1 MSPQT
6 NNMFILSTVRVCT
19 TTATT
24 SATCASLSINGGRFM
39 CEHVEAR
46 VECAD
51 KLVRNQAD
59 VAYFSQEETLLLAQ
73 QQPSENRVIAT
84 VRDVSNMGPYDFE
97 AVAVVPINHTNGL
110 EGLRG
115 GVYCHPGFDEK
126 DAKWSPR
133 VLKTL
138 EQLAARTDRCQDVN
152 TAGKTAEEMEV
163 DTLSNF
169 FSAAC
174 RPGTWSNNDTVDAN
188 LKSRYSSLCSRCGPD
203 ASCSRYTLDMGVGV
217 AGVRNDNSHIQALE
231 CLRVNSNATN
241 TAVAYVAW
249 QHVREF
255 FTTRNPND
263 APSYAVLCPNG
274 TLAPL
279 TTDTLNNAISPCA
292 FVRQPWGTI
301 VASTANAEA
310 VYLALRSAWPAGS
323 SPSGSWQ
330 ATLFT
335 MLAGG
340 ANARV
345 VYEDAPVSPLNYTS
359 SSIQPGITC
368 LRRNTILDCLS
379 DIKAEQVDFL
389 AIPTTYGYLARQH
402 YQLTPV
408 KLIQNQPINATR
420 IAAFVKESSVVSGN
434 VSRFENLRDRNAC
447 FPEFG
452 GLAYVSFVRT
462 GHERG
467 ILSTSECDY
476 ARVVGEY
483 FGGACAP
490 GAIDASF
497 ALSDSSSFNSSRL
510 CTACR
515 ATPGMIDIPD
525 PVCSW
530 DYASNRYFGNNGT
543 IACLADPA
551 NDLEETQFRA
561 LCRNNSLASD
571 PYYNSL
577 STLMDSLD
585 TYFGYIAAN
594 GNQLINIEIYSPFN
608 GVSHLL
614 FRDTAISL
622 AEPVRNP
629 ELIGATNYM
638 DLVSHLQTCTGT
650 TPPVPGHANRSVY
663 SFITLFVMALVTR
676 FVVEWLQVRLPDK
689 GFRVRF
695 PGQAKYYWVFFLGFS
710 KISHLELCPVYGNRL
725 TPYYMGLITQ
735 MVKNM
740 CTLYSGIKCRNVH
753 LCLARRSGIKG
764 ATFQASDQASALLG
778 PICGGLMALWAA
790 CTGLVL
796 VGRRATLDVSFH
808 KPASYASHTTD
819 FSLSCIETHTTASTD
834 PHRTDRIIGN
844 AYMRY
849 VRADDVIWNTDA
861 KNPNESGIDNP
872 IVDTRVRNLIAVDI
886 IDSV

>member
-1 MSPQT
+1 MRA
-6 NNMFILSTVRVCT
+6 LDVRVCT

-73 QQPSENRVIAT
+73 QQPTENRVIAT

-152 TAGKTAEEMEV
+152 TAGKTAEEIEV
-163 DTLSNF
+163 DT
-169 FSAAC
+169 
-174 RPGTWSNNDTVDAN
+174 

-241 TAVAYVAW
+241 TAVA
-249 QHVREF
+249 
-255 FTTRNPND
+255 
-263 APSYAVLCPNG
+263 
-274 TLAPL
+274 
-279 TTDTLNNAISPCA
+279 
-292 FVRQPWGTI
+292 
-301 VASTANAEA
+301 ANAEA

-345 VYEDAPVSPLNYTS
+345 FVPSAALKPVPPACLPAAGAPSPL
-359 SSIQPGITC
+359 
-368 LRRNTILDCLS
+368 RRTPSATGCDLQLI
-379 DIKAEQVDFL
+379 
-389 AIPTTYGYLARQH
+389 H

-467 ILSTSECDY
+467 ILSTSE
-476 ARVVGEY
+476 
-483 FGGACAP
+483 
-490 GAIDASF
+490 S
-497 ALSDSSSFNSSRL
+497 
-510 CTACR
+510 
-515 ATPGMIDIPD
+515 
-525 PVCSW
+525 VCSW

-561 LCRNNSLASD
+561 LCRNNSLA
-571 PYYNSL
+571 L
-577 STLMDSLD
+577 RT
-585 TYFGYIAAN
+585 G
-594 GNQLINIEIYSPFN
+594 IEIDD
-608 GVSHLL
+608 GCLL
-614 FRDTAISL
+614 SL
-622 AEPVRNP
+622 VFDSEIVVRSKVP
-629 ELIGATNYM
+629 AT
-638 DLVSHLQTCTGT
+638 
-650 TPPVPGHANRSVY
+650 
-663 SFITLFVMALVTR
+663 VT
-676 FVVEWLQVRLPDK
+676 K
-689 GFRVRF
+689 
-695 PGQAKYYWVFFLGFS
+695 
-710 KISHLELCPVYGNRL
+710 
-725 TPYYMGLITQ
+725 
-735 MVKNM
+735 VKNKIED
-740 CTLYSGIKCRNVH
+740 SKKV
-753 LCLARRSGIKG
+753 
-764 ATFQASDQASALLG
+764 
-778 PICGGLMALWAA
+778 
-790 CTGLVL
+790 
-796 VGRRATLDVSFH
+796 
-808 KPASYASHTTD
+808 YA
-819 FSLSCIETHTTASTD
+819 
-834 PHRTDRIIGN
+834 
-844 AYMRY
+844 
-849 VRADDVIWNTDA
+849 
-861 KNPNESGIDNP
+861 
-872 IVDTRVRNLIAVDI
+872 
-886 IDSV
+886 

>member
-1 MSPQT
+1 MGLKQLVLFASVLAVALGQD
-6 NNMFILSTVRVCT
+6 FRVCT

-217 AGVRNDNSHIQALE
+217 AGVRNDNRHIQALE

-359 SSIQPGITC
+359 SIRTISSAEASASCMPARRWCTISAEEDTKCNWVRSAAHVLGIQPAITC

-551 NDLEETQFRA
+551 NDVAFLNIRNMRSYIRSLQLEETQFRA
-561 LCRNNSLASD
+561 LCRNNSLALRTGIEIDDGCLLSLVFDSEIVVRRSD

-676 FVVEWLQVRLPDK
+676 FVV
-689 GFRVRF
+689 
-695 PGQAKYYWVFFLGFS
+695 Y
-710 KISHLELCPVYGNRL
+710 
-725 TPYYMGLITQ
+725 
-735 MVKNM
+735 
-740 CTLYSGIKCRNVH
+740 
-753 LCLARRSGIKG
+753 
-764 ATFQASDQASALLG
+764 
-778 PICGGLMALWAA
+778 
-790 CTGLVL
+790 
-796 VGRRATLDVSFH
+796 
-808 KPASYASHTTD
+808 
-819 FSLSCIETHTTASTD
+819 
-834 PHRTDRIIGN
+834 
-844 AYMRY
+844 
-849 VRADDVIWNTDA
+849 
-861 KNPNESGIDNP
+861 
-872 IVDTRVRNLIAVDI
+872 
-886 IDSV
+886 